1 MEEKKMTR
9 TEIAIAL
16 EQGMVLE
23 SDDGTRYISEENM
36 CGGKYAMNYV
46 IGAIILFGA
55 AGILGIVQKFVE
67 TALK

>member
-1 MEEKKMTR
+1 MEEMKMTR

-23 SDDGTRYISEENM
+23 SDDETRYISEENM

-46 IGAIILFGA
+46 ENGFWMGMNLTDSLDEAIE
-55 AGILGIVQKFVE
+55 FVS
-67 TALK
+67 

>member
-1 MEEKKMTR
+1 MRCEDRKNCLIY
-9 TEIAIAL
+9 EIDADVMRVD
-16 EQGMVLE
+16 QN
-23 SDDGTRYISEENM
+23 RYAGDRDNIK
-36 CGGKYAMNYV
+36 KYAMNYV

>member
-1 MEEKKMTR
+1 MTR

-46 IGAIILFGA
+46 ENGFWMGMDLTDSLDEAIE
-55 AGILGIVQKFVE
+55 FVS
-67 TALK
+67 